1 MLNPLAVLPPPA
13 FATTT
18 IRATRCSTDLA
29 EEVARSYPELVSFDA
44 DGKPQTVRYL
54 ELSAM
59 LLNKLQTQAKE
70 NERQARQIQH
80 QAHENQWLS
89 AQVAQLKGMF
99 EQALAAQR
107 DSRSLVAAFNR

>member
-1 MLNPLAVLPPPA
+1 MPPPA
-13 FATTT
+13 FATTTT

-29 EEVARSYPELVSFDA
+29 EEVARSYPELVSFA

-70 NERQARQIQH
+70 NQRQAGQIQH
-80 QAHENQWLS
+80 QAHENN
-89 AQVAQLKGMF
+89 GCP
-99 EQALAAQR
+99 R
-107 DSRSLVAAFNR
+107 R